1 MFFLRVHIISL
12 LNLQMIDKIN
22 QRYGTKN
29 ILLGVEGVENQKWK
43 TKSGQ
48 RTPNYLTD
56 INEIMTI
63 KI

>member
-29 ILLGVEGVENQKWK
+29 ILLRVEGVENQKWTAK
-43 TKSGQ
+43 CEQ